1 MLPVRARRGPAI
13 IDFGCEGGRLPAPR
27 ERDFR
32 GLKMATQALFR
43 EDAYLTRCEATIA
56 ALGVDGILLDRTV
69 FYPLG
74 GGQAGD
80 TGALVLADGTRI
92 AIADTRKAKFEG
104 ATPDDALHVP
114 APGQEALL
122 ARLGAGEPVVAEIDW
137 ERRYRHM
144 KLHTAS
150 HLMCAVLPY
159 PVDGCSITVDY
170 ARLDFATTEPI
181 ERELVETRLA
191 SFVKGEHPVA
201 TEWITDDEMAARPE
215 LVRTMSVKPPMGLGR
230 VRLLRIEGVD
240 LQPCGGTHVRN
251 TAEIGALRVAKL
263 EKKSARTR
271 RLVLEFVS

>member
-1 MLPVRARRGPAI
+1 MSTR
-13 IDFGCEGGRLPAPR
+13 
-27 ERDFR
+27 
-32 GLKMATQALFR
+32 ALFR
-43 EDAYLTRCEATIA
+43 EDAYLQYCDA
-56 ALGVDGILLDRTV
+56 AITAIDEQGIHLDQTV

-80 TGALVLADGTRI
+80 AGVLTLADGTRI

-104 ATPDDALHVP
+104 ATPDDAVHVP

-122 ARLGAGEPVVAEIDW
+122 ARLAVGERVHAQIDW

-144 KLHTAS
+144 RLHTAS

-170 ARLDFATTEPI
+170 ARLDFATVEPI
-181 ERELVETRLA
+181 EREQVEARLA
-191 SFVKGEHPVA
+191 ELVGGAHSVA
-201 TEWITDDEMAARPE
+201 TEWITDEEMAARPE
-215 LVRTMSVKPPMGLGR
+215 LVRTMSVKPPLGLGR
-230 VRLLRIEGVD
+230 VRLLKIDGVD

-251 TAEIGALRVAKL
+251 TREIGALRVAKL

-271 RLVLEFVS
+271 RLVLELV

>member
-1 MLPVRARRGPAI
+1 MTTR
-13 IDFGCEGGRLPAPR
+13 
-27 ERDFR
+27 
-32 GLKMATQALFR
+32 ALFR
-43 EDAYLTRCEATIA
+43 EDAYLTHCDATITA
-56 ALGVDGILLDRTV
+56 VDELGIHLDQTV

-80 TGALVLADGTRI
+80 AGALVLADGTRI

-114 APGQEALL
+114 AAGQEALL
-122 ARLGAGEPVVAEIDW
+122 AQLAVGTRVQAELDW

-144 KLHTAS
+144 RLHTAS

-159 PVDGCSITVDY
+159 AVDGCSITTDY
-170 ARLDFATTEPI
+170 ARLDFATVEPI
-181 ERELVETRLA
+181 EREHVEARLA
-191 SFVKGEHPVA
+191 ELVGGAHGVA

-251 TAEIGALRVAKL
+251 TGEIGVLRVAKL

-271 RLVLEFVS
+271 RLVLELV

>member
-1 MLPVRARRGPAI
+1 
-13 IDFGCEGGRLPAPR
+13 
-27 ERDFR
+27 
-32 GLKMATQALFR
+32 MATEALFR
-43 EDAYLTRCEATIA
+43 EDAYLTRCEAKMV
-56 ALGVDGILLDRTV
+56 ALGDDGILLDRTV

-191 SFVKGEHPVA
+191 SLVSGEHAVA

-230 VRLLRIEGVD
+230 VRLLRIEDVD

-251 TAEIGALRVAKL
+251 TAEVGALRVAKL